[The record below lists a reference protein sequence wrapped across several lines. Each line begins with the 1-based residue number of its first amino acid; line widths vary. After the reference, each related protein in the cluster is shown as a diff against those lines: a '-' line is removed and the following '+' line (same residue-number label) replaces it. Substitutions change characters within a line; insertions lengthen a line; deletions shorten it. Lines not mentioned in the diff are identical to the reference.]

1 MAPLRTALG
10 IELMFVVDGEKHT
23 SVAIVELLTSKSIV
37 RLRVLLLT
45 YERRL
50 EIYMKKRSRRFVGT
64 VLACLALCGTTA
76 SLQAQ
81 TAAENADDK
90 AEAKKQ
96 AGASVEISLADGTIK
111 MMSPKGW
118 ESKKPRFPQMIK
130 YEFVAP
136 ADAKKDAPTARI
148 TLGGTGGSVAANIA
162 RWKGQFEGLD
172 KKSELTKFDASKL
185 TVHWAD
191 LRGSY
196 KDTMGAPPFAGR
208 APTIRED
215 YRMLGAFIETKKG
228 GLQYIK
234 MIGPASVVDAFVKP
248 MKKML
253 EDLKTK

>member
-1 MAPLRTALG
+1 M
-10 IELMFVVDGEKHT
+10 M
-23 SVAIVELLTSKSIV
+23 
-37 RLRVLLLT
+37 
-45 YERRL
+45 
-50 EIYMKKRSRRFVGT
+50 KRSRQFAGT
-64 VLACLALCGTTA
+64 VLASFALCGFSA
-76 SLQAQ
+76 SLHAQA
-81 TAAENADDK
+81 TAEKTDK
-90 AEAKKQ
+90 KSDAKMEA
-96 AGASVEISLADGTIK
+96 GSPVEISLADGTVT
-111 MMSPKGW
+111 MLSPKGW

-136 ADAKKDAPTARI
+136 VGAKKDEPTARV
-148 TLGGTGGSVAANIA
+148 TLGGTGGSVEANIA

-172 KKSELTKFDASKL
+172 KKSEVTKFEASKQ

-234 MIGPASVVDAFVKP
+234 MIGPASVVDEFAKP

-253 EDLKTK
+253 EELKSK